1 MPGEIGGYENLC
13 SAKVSESDW
22 PNDAHRS
29 KRATFLLLIA
39 TMTNDEFVLIIEPDL
54 SGHRWRYAQWSAEAY
69 IEAGY
74 RCLIVTERCNA
85 QHELARR
92 IVAENNPQL
101 QIDFVNVPARAS
113 RFSPASL
120 TYVRYHREFQDALAV
135 ASQRRR
141 VVLIIVP
148 YVDYFL
154 YALPFLGSPFG
165 DTPWIGVTMRSTFH
179 HEQVGVKG
187 PRRRLVNAIK
197 AQLFKR
203 ALKSAGMKTLLTI
216 DPTLLQWCA
225 HLQIVQNPSGNT
237 SKHAPERAREPLQ
250 KQAPERERKGA
261 RIDYL
266 ADPFPDV
273 QATDPALAKQ
283 RLGLGA
289 GKHLLVYGLINQRK
303 GIRELVEACAQR
315 SDAPT
320 LVVAG
325 NQDGETRDFLEHAA
339 TRLSPAP
346 VILNRFISS
355 EVELDLFSAC
365 DAVWLGY
372 KGHYG
377 MSGVLVQA
385 YRFAKPVIATADGLI
400 GWFCR
405 NAELGM
411 VIDDLSSPTINRALD
426 RVLLD
431 APQTTHVVTAAA
443 DHLLARNTLS
453 QFKLTLQQAG
463 LGPRSADPSARTL
476 RPHPVA

>member
-1 MPGEIGGYENLC
+1 
-13 SAKVSESDW
+13 
-22 PNDAHRS
+22 
-29 KRATFLLLIA
+29 
-39 TMTNDEFVLIIEPDL
+39 MTNDDYVLIIEPDL
-54 SGHRWRYAQWSAEAY
+54 SGHRWRYAQWAAEAY

-85 QHELARR
+85 QHELAKR
-92 IVAENNPQL
+92 IVSENNAQL
-101 QIDFVNVPARAS
+101 QIDFVDVPARAS
-113 RFSPASL
+113 KFSLASL
-120 TYVRYHREFQDALAV
+120 TYFRYHREFKDALAV
-135 ASQRRR
+135 ASRGRR
-141 VVLIIVP
+141 VVLVVVP
-148 YVDYFL
+148 YADYFL

-165 DTPWIGVTMRSTFH
+165 KTPWIAITMRSTFH
-179 HEQVGVKG
+179 HEHVGVKG
-187 PRRRLVNAIK
+187 PRRRLVNALK
-197 AQLFKR
+197 TQLFMR
-203 ALKSAGMKTLLTI
+203 AVKSAGMKTLLTI
-216 DPTLLQWCA
+216 DPTLPQWYA
-225 HLQIVQNPSGNT
+225 HLHKR
-237 SKHAPERAREPLQ
+237 KHAREQ
-250 KQAPERERKGA
+250 TRERESKGA
-261 RIDYL
+261 TIDYL

-273 QATDPALAKQ
+273 KATDPALAKQ

-303 GIRELVEACAQR
+303 GIHELVEACAQR

-325 NQDGETRDFLEHAA
+325 NQDGDTHDFLQHAA

-346 VILNRFISS
+346 VILNQFISS

-400 GWFCR
+400 GWFCK
-405 NAELGM
+405 NAELGT

-431 APQTTHVVTAAA
+431 SPQTTRVAAVA
-443 DHLLARNTLS
+443 QDHLLARNTLS

-463 LGPRSADPSARTL
+463 LGPRSVDPSARAL
-476 RPHPVA
+476 RSHLAP

>member
-1 MPGEIGGYENLC
+1 
-13 SAKVSESDW
+13 
-22 PNDAHRS
+22 
-29 KRATFLLLIA
+29 
-39 TMTNDEFVLIIEPDL
+39 MTNDDYVLIIEPDL
-54 SGHRWRYAQWSAEAY
+54 SGHRWRYAQWAADAY
-69 IEAGY
+69 LEAGY

-101 QIDFVNVPARAS
+101 QIDFVDVPARAS
-113 RFSPASL
+113 KFSLASS

-135 ASQRRR
+135 ASHGRR
-141 VVLIIVP
+141 VVLIVVP

-165 DTPWIGVTMRSTFH
+165 NTPWIGITMRSTFH
-179 HEQVGVKG
+179 HGQVGVKG
-187 PRRRLVNAIK
+187 PRRRLVNALK

-203 ALKSAGMKTLLTI
+203 AVKSTGMKTLLTI
-216 DPTLLQWCA
+216 DPTLLQWYA
-225 HLQIVQNPSGNT
+225 RLRSVE
-237 SKHAPERAREPLQ
+237 HAAE
-250 KQAPERERKGA
+250 QAPEHARVRESEGA
-261 RIDYL
+261 AIEYL

-273 QATDPALAKQ
+273 KATDPALAKQ

-303 GIRELVEACAQR
+303 GIHELVEACAQR

-325 NQDGETRDFLEHAA
+325 NQDGDTHDFLQHAA

-346 VILNRFISS
+346 VILDQFISS

-400 GWFCR
+400 GWFCK
-405 NAELGM
+405 NAELGT

-431 APQTTHVVTAAA
+431 APQTMHGAAA
-443 DHLLARNTLS
+443 AEDHLLARNTLS

-463 LGPRSADPSARTL
+463 LGPRYVDPSARAL
-476 RPHPVA
+476 RPHHAA